1 MRQKRK
7 DTENWYLGAYILN
20 ATYVAVSKC
29 LLGNKSNAKYTE
41 HPFSS
46 ENREDAETK
55 ALSDAEKFGMWVS
68 VFNANRSTQ
77 D

>member
-7 DTENWYLGAYILN
+7 DTENWYLGAYVLN

-29 LLGNKSNAKYTE
+29 LAGNKSNAKYPD
-41 HPFSS
+41 HPYSS
-46 ENREDAETK
+46 QEEEQTK
-55 ALSDAEKFGMWVS
+55 TLSDAEKFGMWVS